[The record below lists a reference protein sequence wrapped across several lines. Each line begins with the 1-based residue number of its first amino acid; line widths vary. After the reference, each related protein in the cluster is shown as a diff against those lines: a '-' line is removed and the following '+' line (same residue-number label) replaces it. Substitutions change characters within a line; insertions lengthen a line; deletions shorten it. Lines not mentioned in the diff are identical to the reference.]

1 MFIFWK
7 NPQLD
12 NLLSKLTDLYQNI
25 IFIYESKKQ
34 KIGCEIEGKQK
45 FKNEFIKTLS
55 PCYCSV
61 CKHKSMI
68 VHIGYLPIF
77 QIHTQSTWYFCEPF
91 LTHLFE
97 ALLLIYFSNQYIEGK
112 YPEPR
117 FSLVPALVTQP
128 TLQRQEEQTSTSI
141 KQFILL
147 RTTSFVW
154 WLSLLCSKEHC
165 HKYCKFYLHFYQNQS
180 QTQCSK
186 RSRGTEWLSMS
197 MYFFIC
203 LKIYVQINC
212 CSKNIYWCTYFG

>member
-128 TLQRQEEQTSTSI
+128 TLQRWPNPMELRSMDSYFQILCHFQKC
-141 KQFILL
+141 KQK
-147 RTTSFVW
+147 VPPP
-154 WLSLLCSKEHC
+154 SLLQWWKTTL
-165 HKYCKFYLHFYQNQS
+165 YPLGRIQS
-180 QTQCSK
+180 TLQH
-186 RSRGTEWLSMS
+186 RLSD
-197 MYFFIC
+197 
-203 LKIYVQINC
+203 
-212 CSKNIYWCTYFG
+212 